1 HDIPVPENIPIDIL
15 YQDEFLA
22 VVNKPADMVVHP
34 AKGNWSGTLVN
45 ALQWHFREHLST
57 ENGQLRAGIVHRLDK
72 DTSGVILVAK
82 DDTTHREL
90 ATQFETRKVF
100 KEYVAVVAGGLL
112 RGLGYNHG
120 GMEKDPPH
128 PPRGGRLAGPAPQAP

>member
-1 HDIPVPENIPIDIL
+1 L
-15 YQDEFLA
+15 
-22 VVNKPADMVVHP
+22 
-34 AKGNWSGTLVN
+34 AKGNASGTLVN

-100 KEYVAVVAGGLL
+100 KEYVAVVAGVLERDSDYIDGPITMQPQ
-112 RGLGYNHG
+112 R
-120 GMEKDPPH
+120 
-128 PPRGGRLAGPAPQAP
+128 RLPM